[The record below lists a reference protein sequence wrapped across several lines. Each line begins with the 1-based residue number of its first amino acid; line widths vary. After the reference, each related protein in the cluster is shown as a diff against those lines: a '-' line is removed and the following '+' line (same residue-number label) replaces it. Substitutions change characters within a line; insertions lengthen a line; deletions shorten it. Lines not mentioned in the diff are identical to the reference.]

1 MSVTE
6 CEWHSKI
13 MYVPLLDGEATTR
26 SGKWNVVRSRARLA
40 QPQLVAKRLVYE
52 HASCLFTK
60 YDLFLDI
67 GRYSIVAFRL
77 PLRCEDF

>member
-1 MSVTE
+1 MALEDNVCTTTWRRGYDSIREVE
-6 CEWHSKI
+6 RCEKPCPSC
-13 MYVPLLDGEATTR
+13 TTPI
-26 SGKWNVVRSRARLA
+26 G
-40 QPQLVAKRLVYE
+40 AKRLVYE

-60 YDLFLDI
+60 YYLFLDI